1 MSDKA
6 FCTPAAS
13 PSAPDK
19 NGADDHLPE
28 TIAVAGAIRLARL
41 HAQGAQIYQCA
52 ADANGN
58 LQWVLREPIAAL
70 FDEAGNTVGRHYSGP
85 RWELDDGSLL
95 VGKAVAREPAPH
107 AQDIPLVK
115 LEAKAER
122 PTGALA
128 SATFIQRIATRGGQ
142 PTQPCQRA
150 GDLLS
155 VAYAADYVF
164 LAYP

>member
-1 MSDKA
+1 MGDNVTSTGNA
-6 FCTPAAS
+6 P
-13 PSAPDK
+13 PRESAER
-19 NGADDHLPE
+19 GADDPLPD
-28 TIAVAGAIRLARL
+28 TIAIAGAVQIARL
-41 HAQGAQIYQCA
+41 HAQGAQIYQCV
-52 ADANGN
+52 ADANGD

-70 FDEAGNTVGRHYSGP
+70 IDQAGTTVGRHYGGP

-95 VGKAVAREPAPH
+95 VGKAIAREPAANAH
-107 AQDIPLVK
+107 DIPLVK
-115 LEAKAER
+115 LEARAER

-142 PTQPCQRA
+142 PTQPCQQA

-164 LAYP
+164 LA